1 MKAFII
7 AVVFKPGYLIVIEMI
22 QGATRGTRRNE
33 AVSSKPVSIPALGRE
48 TRRKDAKTVLE
59 NLKVR
64 DPLSIEALELRAFGN

>member
-7 AVVFKPGYLIVIEMI
+7 TVVFKPGYLIVIEMI

-48 TRRKDAKTVLE
+48 TRKKDAKTV
-59 NLKVR
+59 
-64 DPLSIEALELRAFGN
+64 